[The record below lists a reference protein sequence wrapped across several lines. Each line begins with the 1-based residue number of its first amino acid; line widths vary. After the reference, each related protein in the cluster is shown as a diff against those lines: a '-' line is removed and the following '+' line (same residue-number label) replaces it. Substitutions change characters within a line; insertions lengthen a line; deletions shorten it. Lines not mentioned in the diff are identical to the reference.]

1 MLLHASHR
9 WPKAINIHLWP
20 YALRLAAHIRN
31 HVPRESEGGIPIQ
44 VFSGTQAH
52 NKVFT
57 NGTKLFKRSL
67 VESLCKSISQLIFS
81 AYISEMQATIWVG
94 LCVVNVGPEVM
105 VLI

>member
-9 WPKAINIHLWP
+9 WPTAINIHLWP

-44 VFSGTQAH
+44 AFSATQAH

-57 NGTKLFKRSL
+57 KHQHTFGCPVYVLEAPLQSGLGTKPKWSEQSR
-67 VESLCKSISQLIFS
+67 VG
-81 AYISEMQATIWVG
+81 AYLGYSHHTLNQ
-94 LCVVNVGPEVM
+94 
-105 VLI
+105 